1 MSVTKQYIGLH
12 KVFKKYWSVY
22 GKWRALLCSPFLH
35 ASTFLTILCAPM
47 WWNANWW
54 ERSLGIVPSIL
65 GFSIAGFA
73 LLLGVGTDRFKLLI
87 ATRDPKKAYST
98 LTTTSASF
106 FHFILLQVASVVI
119 ALIASGRPIAW
130 LADLFPY
137 LNLRSSLILLIAS
150 KTFRFMGFF
159 LLSYALLTSV
169 AASLSIF
176 RLSTVFSK
184 FASLQQR
191 GTQNDVQ

>member
-1 MSVTKQYIGLH
+1 MSTTKQYTGLYAA
-12 KVFKKYWSVY
+12 FKKYWSVY

-35 ASTFLTILCAPM
+35 ASAVLTLVCMPM
-47 WWNANWW
+47 WWDTNWW
-54 ERSLGIVPSIL
+54 ERNLSIVPSIL

-73 LLLGVGTDRFKLLI
+73 LLMGVGTDKFKLLI
-87 ATRDPKKAYST
+87 ATRDAKKAHST

-106 FHFILLQVASVVI
+106 FHFILLQVASIVI
-119 ALIASGRPIAW
+119 ALIASGRPILW
-130 LADLFPY
+130 MDDLFPS
-137 LNLRSSLILLIAS
+137 LDLRSSFLLLLAS

-159 LLSYALLTSV
+159 LLSYALLASV

-184 FASLQQR
+184 FAGIQQR
-191 GTQNDVQ
+191 ENPNKEK